1 MWGANVWRRPNPVFV
16 FLCIGQNFLDTVST
30 FLPALLSVGLA
41 LILLPTS
48 SRPSGMLKP
57 TCTVELIVKNSGIL
71 QAGCKMLLI
80 AWKWPHWEYFIE
92 IRKIYTLKFCA
103 SLLVHHC
110 PNLTRLDQHLLIV
123 VLVASW
129 ALLWLN
135 NY

>member
-92 IRKIYTLKFCA
+92 IRKIYTLKLLCQFTRAPLPQPDKTWPA
-103 SLLVHHC
+103 SPYCGFSCQLSF
-110 PNLTRLDQHLLIV
+110 TLIK
-123 VLVASW
+123 
-129 ALLWLN
+129 
-135 NY
+135 